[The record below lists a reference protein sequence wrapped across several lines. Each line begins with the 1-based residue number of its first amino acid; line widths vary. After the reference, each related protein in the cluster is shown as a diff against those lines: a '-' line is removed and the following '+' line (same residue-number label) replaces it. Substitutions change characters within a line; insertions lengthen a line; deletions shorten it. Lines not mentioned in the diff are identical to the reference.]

1 MRDAINVEQLIAQ
14 LNLQIQNLKQAVS
27 DLNHN
32 KGLRQRVSADMF
44 GGGTTLKKVTESVN
58 AITELKVGDDK
69 ELALATLQTKIM
81 LLKDLVPEKKGK
93 EDKYSTV
100 RTLSDT
106 IIGAITSIRDKQK
119 QVQTAAEVTSEDI
132 FDQAV
137 QQILVASTGIFTT
150 WNDTY
155 KTMQIDL
162 SQDNGQQSLF
172 SILRTTAGKDLLER
186 FSISYEGNEK
196 NALDFLGSVAA
207 YKNNP
212 TDELRASIID
222 RYIAD
227 DAAQAIEC
235 GPSIKQDITSFH
247 YVLMSSKTDVRSNQV
262 LIAEIQGIF
271 DSNQIQSFDFLDG
284 SRLQTNLNGDLV
296 MSSSSPG
303 AAAEQT
309 ETALANFSAEDL
321 NNIFEKLQTE
331 MFPNPLMSNVA
342 DKDQPARLT
351 PTAPP
356 AEISLKDKLKELY
369 EIYKDQKSNQLIFNG
384 YTLSS
389 HEDEIAIAIDGQ
401 KPFYLKDAKDDQ
413 LSKVIED
420 LQGYLEP
427 TRRFDPETVGGQKT
441 LPVGQGELD
450 RFRGLRSSH
459 GSTLADPEQ
468 FIKSFMIDKA
478 DYAVVCN
485 GVEYNFT
492 NVDGDVYLQSSNE
505 FYNLNEFVKGH
516 KDIANMIVREIKQN
530 TSHVDRVNGASEP
543 EGHGRF

>member
-1 MRDAINVEQLIAQ
+1 MRDAINVEQVIAQ
-14 LNLQIQNLKQAVS
+14 LNLQIQNLKQAVF
-27 DLNHN
+27 DLNRN
-32 KGLRQRVSADMF
+32 RGIKQMASAGMF
-44 GGGTTLKKVTESVN
+44 GGGTTLKNVTESVN

-69 ELALATLQTKIM
+69 NLALATLQTKIM

-172 SILRTTAGKDLLER
+172 SILRTTAGKDLFKR
-186 FSISYEGNEK
+186 FSISYKGNVK
-196 NALDFLGSVAA
+196 NALDFLGAVAA
-207 YKNNP
+207 YKSNP
-212 TDELRASIID
+212 TDVLRASIID

-227 DAAQAIEC
+227 DAAQAIVC
-235 GPSIKQDITSFH
+235 GPFIKQDITSFH
-247 YVLMSSKTDVRSNQV
+247 YVLMSSKTDVRSNQG

-271 DSNQIQSFDFLDG
+271 DSNKIQSFDFLDG

-303 AAAEQT
+303 AAAEPT
-309 ETALANFSAEDL
+309 EMALTTFSPEEL
-321 NNIFEKLQTE
+321 NEVYEKLQTE

-342 DKDQPARLT
+342 DKDQPVRLT

-356 AEISLKDKLKELY
+356 AEISLKDKLTELY
-369 EIYKDQKSNQLIFNG
+369 EFYKDESKQLIFNG
-384 YTLSS
+384 YTLYY
-389 HEDEIAIAIDGQ
+389 HEDKVAIAIDGQ
-401 KPFYLKDAKDDQ
+401 KPFYLKDARDDQ

-450 RFRGLRSSH
+450 GFRGLRSSH

-478 DYAVVCN
+478 DYTVVCN

-543 EGHGRF
+543 EGHSR

>member
-1 MRDAINVEQLIAQ
+1 
-14 LNLQIQNLKQAVS
+14 
-27 DLNHN
+27 
-32 KGLRQRVSADMF
+32 
-44 GGGTTLKKVTESVN
+44 
-58 AITELKVGDDK
+58 
-69 ELALATLQTKIM
+69 
-81 LLKDLVPEKKGK
+81 
-93 EDKYSTV
+93 
-100 RTLSDT
+100 
-106 IIGAITSIRDKQK
+106 
-119 QVQTAAEVTSEDI
+119 
-132 FDQAV
+132 
-137 QQILVASTGIFTT
+137 
-150 WNDTY
+150 
-155 KTMQIDL
+155 
-162 SQDNGQQSLF
+162 
-172 SILRTTAGKDLLER
+172 
-186 FSISYEGNEK
+186 
-196 NALDFLGSVAA
+196 
-207 YKNNP
+207 
-212 TDELRASIID
+212 
-222 RYIAD
+222 
-227 DAAQAIEC
+227 
-235 GPSIKQDITSFH
+235 
-247 YVLMSSKTDVRSNQV
+247 
-262 LIAEIQGIF
+262 
-271 DSNQIQSFDFLDG
+271 
-284 SRLQTNLNGDLV
+284 V

-331 MFPNPLMSNVA
+331 MFPNPFMSNVA
-342 DKDQPARLT
+342 YKDQPVMLT
-351 PTAPP
+351 PTAPL
-356 AEISLKDKLKELY
+356 AEISLEDELKELY
-369 EIYKDQKSNQLIFNG
+369 ESYKDELGRLKFNV
-384 YTLSS
+384 YTLYSY
-389 HEDEIAIAIDGQ
+389 EDEVAIAIDGQ